1 MYMYT
6 LMCYYIIP
14 YNIEREKKRIEKR
27 NVT

>member
-1 MYMYT
+1 MYMYI